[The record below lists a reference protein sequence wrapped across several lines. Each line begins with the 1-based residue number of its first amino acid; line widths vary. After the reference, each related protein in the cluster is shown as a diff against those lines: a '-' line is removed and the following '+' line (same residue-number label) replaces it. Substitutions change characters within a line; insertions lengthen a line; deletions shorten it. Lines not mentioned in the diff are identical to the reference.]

1 MKKKKS
7 KISKILNSAK
17 RNIPGISGLLG
28 KRPDMFLK
36 DNKWPTFY
44 NKAKGINIW
53 DLNNKKYSDFS
64 MMSAGTCVLGYSD
77 PDINKT
83 AIKVLKS
90 GSISTLNPPEDVE
103 LAELLIKDNPWADSV
118 KFARTGGESMS
129 IAVRLARA
137 YTKKE
142 KILFC
147 GYHGW
152 HDWYLATNLTSKKNL
167 DSHLLPGLNPLGVPK
182 GLTGTLIPFRF
193 NNWEDLE
200 KKVKKN
206 ASQCAAIVME
216 PCRESLP
223 QKEYIKEIK
232 KISQK
237 HNCVLIFDEITS
249 GFRLNSSGAYKF
261 INITPDIVV
270 YGKTIANGI
279 PMGAIVGKKN
289 IMENSLKTFISS
301 VFWTEK
307 LGPACALTFIKKH
320 KKLNVSKKLILT
332 GKKIKKIWTNA
343 AHNNNL
349 EITTSGID
357 PLATFKLN
365 TRNWP
370 ATLTFFIQEMLKNKI
385 LAQDK
390 CYTNYKHDKKD
401 LKKYEESCEE
411 VFNKISFYEKRG
423 EIIKKLDG
431 PIKEMGFNRL
441 TN

>member
-7 KISKILNSAK
+7 KLKNILSSAK
-17 RNIPGISGLLG
+17 KNIPGISGLLG

-36 DNKWPTFY
+36 DDNWPTFY
-44 NKAKGINIW
+44 KKAKGINIW
-53 DLNNKKYSDFS
+53 DLDNKKYYDFS
-64 MMSAGTCVLGYSD
+64 MMSAGTCTLGYSD

-83 AIKVLKS
+83 AINVMKS

-103 LAELLIKDNPWADSV
+103 LSELLIKDNPWAESV

-152 HDWYLATNLTSKKNL
+152 HDWYLSTNLSSKKNL
-167 DSHLLPGLNPLGVPK
+167 DNHLLPGLNPLGVPK
-182 GLTGTLIPFRF
+182 GLSGTLIPFRF

-200 KKVKKN
+200 KKVKKF

-223 QKEYIKEIK
+223 NKDFIKEIRRV
-232 KISQK
+232 SNK

-249 GFRLNSSGAYKF
+249 GFRLNSSGAYKLLGV
-261 INITPDIVV
+261 IPDIVV

-279 PMGAIVGKKN
+279 PMGAIVGKKR

-301 VFWTEK
+301 VFWSEK
-307 LGPACALTFIKKH
+307 MGPACALTFIKKH
-320 KKLNVSKKLILT
+320 KKLKVSKKLILN
-332 GKKIKKIWTNA
+332 GKKIKKIWKEA
-343 AHNNNL
+343 AKQSNL
-349 EITTSGID
+349 EIIINGID
-357 PLATFKLN
+357 PLATFKLK
-365 TRNWP
+365 TKNWP
-370 ATLTFFIQEMLKNKI
+370 ATLTFFIQEMLKNRI

-390 CYTNYKHDKKD
+390 CYTNFKHSELDI
-401 LKKYEESCEE
+401 KKYKLSCEE
-411 VFNKISFYEKRG
+411 VFHKISYFEKKG
-423 EIIKKLDG
+423 KITDQLNG

>member
-1 MKKKKS
+1 MKKKSNFKS
-7 KISKILNSAK
+7 ILKSAK
-17 RNIPGISGLLG
+17 KNIPGISGLLG

-36 DNKWPTFY
+36 DDSWPTFY
-44 NKAKGINIW
+44 KKAKGINIW
-53 DLNNKKYSDFS
+53 DLNNKKYFDFS
-64 MMSAGTCVLGYSD
+64 MMSAGTCALGYAD

-83 AIKVLKS
+83 AMRVIQD

-103 LAELLIKDNPWADSV
+103 LSELLIKDNPWADSV

-152 HDWYLATNLTSKKNL
+152 HDWYLSTNLNSKKNL
-167 DSHLLPGLNPLGVPK
+167 DTHLLPGLNPLGVPK

-200 KKVKKN
+200 KKVKKF
-206 ASQCAAIVME
+206 APKCAAIVME

-223 QKEYIKEIK
+223 DKEFINEIK
-232 KISQK
+232 RISK
-237 HNCVLIFDEITS
+237 KNNCVLIFDEITS
-249 GFRLNSSGAYKF
+249 GFRLNSSGAYKQ
-261 INITPDIVV
+261 IKVIPDIVV

-279 PMGAIVGKKN
+279 PMGAIVGKKK

-301 VFWTEK
+301 VFWSEK

-320 KKLNVSKKLILT
+320 KKNNVSKKLIST
-332 GKKIKKIWTNA
+332 GKKIKKIWINA
-343 AHNNNL
+343 AKQNNL
-349 EITTSGID
+349 QIKITGID
-357 PLATFKLN
+357 PLASFKLN
-365 TRNWP
+365 TKNWP

-390 CYTNYKHDKKD
+390 CYTNYMHKEADIIRYKD
-401 LKKYEESCEE
+401 SCEE
-411 VFNKISFYEKRG
+411 VFNRISILEKEDKIVEN
-423 EIIKKLDG
+423 LNG